1 MHSFQNTD
9 GSLAALVDGFREK
22 GALDYVR
29 DAWPSTSP
37 RAWKFLGA
45 YALFEALLQVY
56 LPGKRFE
63 ATTTANG
70 NVPVYK
76 ANGVQSLVVTVVAF
90 FICWRFELTSPKEIY
105 DLFGEMLAGMAI
117 FSIFFCVLDRKSVV

>member
-56 LPGKRFE
+56 LPWKRFE
-63 ATTTANG
+63 AMTTANG

-76 ANGVQSLVVTVVAF
+76 ANGVQSLLVTIGTF
-90 FICWRFELTSPKEIY
+90 FALWKLEVTTPSEVY
-105 DLFGEMLAGMAI
+105 ALFP
-117 FSIFFCVLDRKSVV
+117 